1 MKVLPIKALKSLKK
15 WTFGPKMWRFIQI
28 LLYWWFN
35 QEWRFIC
42 VDTVFFHFRA
52 AADSWEDEYTD
63 MDAQGSALISSYYG
77 SPGLNNQNCELYICW
92 DHYTQ
97 MIWKDT
103 SQVCSLIMYCSYV
116 FLNIFLTLFF
126 KYLPTY
132 LAWMCSMCR

>member
-1 MKVLPIKALKSLKK
+1 
-15 WTFGPKMWRFIQI
+15 
-28 LLYWWFN
+28 
-35 QEWRFIC
+35 
-42 VDTVFFHFRA
+42 
-52 AADSWEDEYTD
+52 

-126 KYLPTY
+126 KYLPSLDVQHVSIINNGTTFS
-132 LAWMCSMCR
+132 ACTTHKETSKVGQSIENEKDI